1 MSAVGRSGFGSSTG
15 NEPRLSTGANN
26 GHHGS
31 TKLDHHL
38 PQPPRT
44 SPYPECVPPPDDQRD
59 GPASRQAASPR
70 DVFITVYG
78 RKPVLEVLINPA
90 LTIDKVVV
98 AVHAHGDTVEEILD
112 AAARRRVPVQRASA
126 HRVKVLAGNGRHDQ
140 GVLADVVAPRMRSL
154 DSALK
159 ALGNPAA
166 VLVLDAITN
175 PANVGM
181 ILRTATAAGF
191 DGVVLPRRGVPSID
205 PLVIKASAGVA
216 FHAPVLRT
224 ATAEQGCATL
234 RAAGFAVLGLSASAP
249 GARSLFGAPPPP
261 RVAYVLGNESAGVS
275 PGVAAQLTGWVGIP
289 MVGDVESLNVAS
301 AAAVVCFDWARRRA
315 AVARS
320 SRRPSRGP
328 RSRRIPE

>member
-1 MSAVGRSGFGSSTG
+1 M
-15 NEPRLSTGANN
+15 
-26 GHHGS
+26 
-31 TKLDHHL
+31 
-38 PQPPRT
+38 
-44 SPYPECVPPPDDQRD
+44 PPPDDQR
-59 GPASRQAASPR
+59 GNPASRQAASPR

-98 AVHAHGDTVEEILD
+98 ATHAHGDTVAEILD

-191 DGVVLPRRGVPSID
+191 DGVVLPRRGVPAID

-234 RAAGFAVLGLSASAP
+234 RAAGFAVLGLRASAS

-289 MVGDVESLNVAS
+289 MAGDVESLNVAS
-301 AAAVVCFDWARRRA
+301 AAAVVCFDWARRRIA
-315 AVARS
+315 K
-320 SRRPSRGP
+320 
-328 RSRRIPE
+328 